1 MKTLARSILL
11 SLAAALSP
19 AASFACGACVEDKIA
34 ATYDY
39 AVVKK
44 AEADH
49 HLMVY
54 GEIESSANVNAVTAK
69 VASAAAR
76 VRGVDRGTVRISAS
90 PPAFSFA
97 LDPASQGPDAAMN
110 ELRKRLGSA
119 NVKLTVLRV
128 AGGDSQ
134 AARNK

>member
-1 MKTLARSILL
+1 LL
-11 SLAAALSP
+11 SLAAAVSP

-49 HLMVY
+49 HLMVF
-54 GEIESSANVNAVTAK
+54 GEIDGSANVNAVGPK
-69 VASAAAR
+69 IASAAAR
-76 VRGVDRGTVRISAS
+76 VRGIDRGTVRISAS

-97 LDPASQGPDAAMN
+97 LDPAAQEPDAAMN
-110 ELRKRLGSA
+110 ELRRRLGSA
-119 NVKLTVLRV
+119 NVKLTVLRI
-128 AGGDSQ
+128 AGGDSKT
-134 AARNK
+134 ARK

>member
-1 MKTLARSILL
+1 VKTLASSMLL
-11 SLAAALSP
+11 FLVAALSP
-19 AASFACGACVEDKIA
+19 TESFACGACVEDKIA

-49 HLMVY
+49 HLIVF
-54 GEIESSANVNAVTAK
+54 GEIDGSANLDAMAPK
-69 VASAAAR
+69 IAHAAAR

-110 ELRKRLGSA
+110 ELRRRLGSTR
-119 NVKLTVLRV
+119 VKLTVLRV
-128 AGGDSQ
+128 AGGDSKT
-134 AARNK
+134 ALK